1 MNWPRVKTIL
11 IFLFLLVDIILLASI
26 IVPSVSLSRIPQE
39 TINNTV
45 EVLAKRGIEISPE
58 SIPSRREN
66 MGIVELYNLW
76 PDRQALAGKL
86 LGEAETIDGITF
98 KEGTKTLTL
107 DDSGLKYE
115 NTNTENKPAFELIEM
130 GINVRD
136 SVYEEGEDSLR
147 LWQTVDRK
155 KLFESEIYASK
166 EGNRVSVSG
175 YWIFSDRENG
185 VIKNTPDTLLD
196 VTGVLIDFI
205 NNPLRDAEVKITSV
219 EIGYSAGRIYRDV
232 EHKLV
237 SVSPAYKISTETG
250 AYYMYDALS
259 GNFLYAY
266 KNGEIIY

>member
-1 MNWPRVKTIL
+1 
-11 IFLFLLVDIILLASI
+11 
-26 IVPSVSLSRIPQE
+26 
-39 TINNTV
+39 
-45 EVLAKRGIEISPE
+45 
-58 SIPSRREN
+58 
-66 MGIVELYNLW
+66 
-76 PDRQALAGKL
+76 
-86 LGEAETIDGITF
+86 
-98 KEGTKTLTL
+98 EGTKTLTL